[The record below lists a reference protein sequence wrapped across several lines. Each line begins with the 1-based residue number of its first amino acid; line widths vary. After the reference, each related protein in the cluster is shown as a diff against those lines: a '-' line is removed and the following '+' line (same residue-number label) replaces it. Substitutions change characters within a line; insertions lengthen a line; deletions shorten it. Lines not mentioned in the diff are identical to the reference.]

1 VTPSAWQ
8 PLRHRDFRG
17 LWGCSLAVH
26 LANWMQQVGA
36 ASLMSTLTA
45 TPAMTALVQ
54 TAASLPAVL
63 LGLPAGAMAD
73 LIERRR
79 WLIFTQSLIL
89 CIALLTVAVIAGGL
103 LDPWRLLGLTALL
116 GVGFALHAPGSQAV
130 VSEVVPREELPS
142 ALALGGIS
150 YNISRVAG
158 PALAGA
164 LVVVGGGAAVY
175 GAVALCCLA
184 MLGFLRRWP
193 GVQRLRHGPPERPW
207 SALLSGLRYVREGPA
222 CQRQLL
228 HILVFMACGSATWA
242 LLPVLARDAY
252 GLSRGGYGLL
262 LGAFGVG
269 GVLGVFVIAA
279 LRDRL
284 PPHRV
289 VALSTFGFALVP
301 ALLALSAPLW
311 LALPALVWG
320 GAMWMCGASSIYAA
334 VQGGLP
340 DWVRSR
346 GLSIYNLVYFGA
358 MAGGSAFWGVLTEPL
373 GTPLTMAASA
383 VATVLTAAWHWHTP
397 MA

>member
-1 VTPSAWQ
+1 VSTSAWH

-36 ASLMSTLTA
+36 ASLMSTLTP

-89 CIALLTVAVIAGGL
+89 AVAVLTIPIAAGGL
-103 LDPWRLLGLTALL
+103 LDPWSLLGVTALL
-116 GVGFALHAPGSQAV
+116 GVGFALHAPASQAV
-130 VSEVVPREELPS
+130 VSEVVPRAELPL

-158 PALAGA
+158 PALAGV
-164 LVVVGGGAAVY
+164 LITVGGGAAVY
-175 GAVALCCLA
+175 GAVALCCMS
-184 MLGFLRRWP
+184 MLSFLRGWP
-193 GVQRLRHGPPERPW
+193 GVPRPADARTERPW
-207 SALLSGLRYVREGPA
+207 AALRSGLRHARETPVY
-222 CQRQLL
+222 QRQLL
-228 HILVFMACGSATWA
+228 HIGVFMACGSATWA

-252 GLSRGGYGLL
+252 GFSGGGYGLL

-269 GVLGVFVIAA
+269 GVLGVFLLPS
-279 LRDRL
+279 LRARA

-289 VALSTFGFALVP
+289 VASSTLAFAIVP
-301 ALLALSAPLW
+301 ALLAVSAPLW
-311 LALPALVWG
+311 IALPALVWG
-320 GAMWMCGASSIYAA
+320 GAAWICGASTIYAA
-334 VQGGLP
+334 LQGALP

-346 GLSIYNLVYFGA
+346 GLSIYNLAYFGA
-358 MAGGSAFWGVLTEPL
+358 MAGGAAFWGALTAPL

-383 VATVLTAAWHWHTP
+383 LAAALAAVWHWHTP
-397 MA
+397 LA